1 MGRFRIG
8 AALLAILLAVGLF
21 AQNRMMAVHMPIADA
36 IEAAADAALSGS
48 WEEAEAYTRSAQ
60 AQWSDARL
68 LTAALAD
75 HQPLEDIE
83 CLLAQLPV
91 YAASD
96 QPDSFAAACRDAAR
110 KIRAVADAH
119 HLRWETFL

>member
-8 AALLAILLAVGLF
+8 AALLAILLAAGLW
-21 AQNRMMAVHMPIADA
+21 AQGRMMAVHMPIADA
-36 IEAAADAALSGS
+36 MEAAADAAMSGS
-48 WEEAEAYTRSAQ
+48 WEEAESHVRTAQ
-60 AQWSDARL
+60 SKWLDARL

-119 HLRWETFL
+119 HLHWETFL